1 MISLIGK
8 KFGKLSPIEYKG
20 IDRRGRGIWLCQ
32 CDCGATAIVVTGN
45 LNIGKTKSCG
55 CLKTGPKRDLSFIGK
70 RYNNITLTKFIGQ
83 DKDRGSIFEYVCDCG
98 KIGQIR
104 RNALGKTES
113 CKDCYYLR
121 KNNGYMDISGWYLSS
136 IKNGADNRNLEFSV
150 GIEYLWE
157 LFINQNKKCFY
168 TGREIYFVDN
178 PKNRHLQTASLDRI
192 NNNQGYVIGNLCWV
206 HREINIFKS
215 KNSHQYFLDLCN
227 EVIVW
232 QNQQI

>member
-8 KFGKLSPIEYKG
+8 KFGKLIPIEYKG
-20 IDRRGRGIWLCQ
+20 IDRRGRGTWLCQ
-32 CDCGATAIVVTGN
+32 CECGNTSLVVTGN

-83 DKDRGSIFEYVCDCG
+83 DKDRSSIFEYVCDCG
-98 KIGQIR
+98 KTGQIR

-113 CKDCYYLR
+113 CKDCGFER
-121 KNNGYMDISGWYLSS
+121 RNNGYMDISGWYLSN
-136 IKNGADNRNLEFSV
+136 IKQGADTRKLEFSV
-150 GIEYLWE
+150 DIKYLWE

-168 TGREIYFVDN
+168 TGREIGFVSKIKD
-178 PKNRHLQTASLDRI
+178 RGLQTASLDRI
-192 NNNQGYVIGNLCWV
+192 NNNKGYVTDNLCWV

-215 KNSHQYFLDLCN
+215 KNNHQHFIDLCK
-227 EVIVW
+227 EISIW
-232 QNQQI
+232 QSQQI